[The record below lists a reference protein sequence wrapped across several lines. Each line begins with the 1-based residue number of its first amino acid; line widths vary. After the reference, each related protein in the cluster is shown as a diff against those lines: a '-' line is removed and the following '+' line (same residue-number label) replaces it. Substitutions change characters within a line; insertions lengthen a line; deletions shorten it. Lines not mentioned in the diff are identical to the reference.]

1 MQRRIHGGHARAAG
15 AELSGYG
22 IWYLVLGFVLV
33 MGLSCGW
40 ALPMFAEDG
49 ERAEMARQA
58 LQLVPGAV
66 QSGRPFWAMLCAG
79 VFNAGRMV
87 LLLFIAGL
95 SPYLSVCA
103 YAALFAKGFAIG
115 FTMKSLFL
123 AHGAGGL
130 CMAAVMLVLQ
140 NALYVPAYA
149 YMAAHPATPKGALR
163 YMGLWQKVRMFI
175 SAHRAALLAVL
186 MGVLVECILT
196 PLITRAVYGWIF

>member
-58 LQLVPGAV
+58 WQLVTGAV

-79 VFNAGRMV
+79 VSTPGGWCCCCLSRGFRRICRFARMRRC
-87 LLLFIAGL
+87 LPRALPSGL
-95 SPYLSVCA
+95 
-103 YAALFAKGFAIG
+103 
-115 FTMKSLFL
+115 
-123 AHGAGGL
+123 
-130 CMAAVMLVLQ
+130 
-140 NALYVPAYA
+140 
-149 YMAAHPATPKGALR
+149 R
-163 YMGLWQKVRMFI
+163 
-175 SAHRAALLAVL
+175 
-186 MGVLVECILT
+186 
-196 PLITRAVYGWIF
+196 